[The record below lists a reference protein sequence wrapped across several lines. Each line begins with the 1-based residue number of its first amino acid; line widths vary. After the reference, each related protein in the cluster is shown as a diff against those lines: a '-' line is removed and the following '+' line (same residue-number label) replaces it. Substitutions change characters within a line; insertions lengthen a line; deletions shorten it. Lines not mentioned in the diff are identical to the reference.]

1 MTLVVWKI
9 RCQVQNC
16 FLSLTNS
23 KRSRNLNL
31 ISSQVR
37 NGRANTV
44 VINLKGVQSLS
55 KMQKSENRRKA
66 MQNQEERDKAQTKVV
81 IHNMMSLKMIK
92 RSKIWWVRRRFCLI
106 RLLRALCWK
115 HLNLYHTHNK
125 IWLQESWRRRRQ
137 PS

>member
-1 MTLVVWKI
+1 M
-9 RCQVQNC
+9 
-16 FLSLTNS
+16 
-23 KRSRNLNL
+23 
-31 ISSQVR
+31 R

-92 RSKIWWVRRRFCLI
+92 RSKI
-106 RLLRALCWK
+106 
-115 HLNLYHTHNK
+115 
-125 IWLQESWRRRRQ
+125 
-137 PS
+137 